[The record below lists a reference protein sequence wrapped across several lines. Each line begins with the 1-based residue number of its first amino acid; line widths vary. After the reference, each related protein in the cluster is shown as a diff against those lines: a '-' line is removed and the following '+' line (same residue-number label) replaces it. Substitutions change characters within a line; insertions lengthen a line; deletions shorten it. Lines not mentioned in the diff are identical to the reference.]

1 MAPLVFIRKKDPHPL
16 DLGNLHNEESPDE
29 LAVCCHR
36 IRNQGLAIR
45 EVDNFLNARIA
56 IIRQLTDRELRDKF
70 YRLPRFSNEDRS

>member
-1 MAPLVFIRKKDPHPL
+1 MAPLVFIRKKDPHPF
-16 DLGNLHNEESPDE
+16 DLGNLHDEESPDE
-29 LAVCCHR
+29 LVGCCR
-36 IRNQGLAIR
+36 RNRNRELAIR